1 MTTSPPTEPRRS
13 GDPRNGVVLLPHTDA
28 GRALLRDVLPAT
40 RSPDRPDGEL
50 PDGSSIY
57 GLDFD
62 AAAEEAE
69 RDFADFERW
78 LREQDQ
84 GGTR

>member
-1 MTTSPPTEPRRS
+1 MTATKPRRS
-13 GDPRNGVVLLPHTDA
+13 GDPPKGIVLLPRTAA
-28 GRALLRDVLPAT
+28 GRALLRDVLPAA

>member
-1 MTTSPPTEPRRS
+1 MTARSPTKPRRS
-13 GDPRNGVVLLPHTDA
+13 GDPHKGVVLLPRTAA
-28 GRALLRDVLPAT
+28 GRALLRAVLPAA

-69 RDFADFERW
+69 QDFGDFERW
-78 LREQDQ
+78 CQDRDQ
-84 GGTR
+84 GDR

>member
-1 MTTSPPTEPRRS
+1 MNTRSPTKPRRS
-13 GDPRNGVVLLPHTDA
+13 GARPVGVVLLPRTDA
-28 GRALLRDVLPAT
+28 GRDLLRDALPFA

-78 LREQDQ
+78 RRAQEQ
-84 GGTR
+84 GGG

>member
-1 MTTSPPTEPRRS
+1 MAPS
-13 GDPRNGVVLLPHTDA
+13 TDA
-28 GRALLRDVLPAT
+28 GRALLRDVLPAA

-69 RDFADFERW
+69 QDFVDFERW
-78 LREQDQ
+78 RQERDR
-84 GGTR
+84 GGQ

>member
-1 MTTSPPTEPRRS
+1 MTTRPPTKPRR
-13 GDPRNGVVLLPHTDA
+13 GGGPRENLILLPRTAA
-28 GRALLRDVLPAT
+28 GWALLWAVFPAA

-69 RDFADFERW
+69 QDFADFERW
-78 LREQDQ
+78 HREQDQ

>member
-1 MTTSPPTEPRRS
+1 MTPRPPNKSQRS
-13 GDPRNGVVLLPHTDA
+13 GDPHKSRVLLPRTAA
-28 GRALLRDVLPAT
+28 GWASFWAVFPFA

-69 RDFADFERW
+69 QDFAEYERW
-78 LREQDQ
+78 CQERDQ